1 MTRGRAASTL
11 AALALAVPAA
21 AAAQP
26 EGPPPWQ
33 DPAVFQIGREPPRA
47 SFTPYPDPD
56 AAVRG
61 RPGDSPRR
69 ISLNGDWKFRF
80 VPRPADR
87 PVDFFEPGFD
97 DSAWDEIP
105 VPSNWELLGYGYP
118 VYRDEFYS
126 FPADPPFVPEDDN
139 PVGSYRRSFEVPAH
153 WQGNEVFLRFDGV
166 YSAFYVWVNGA
177 FIGYSEGSRTPAEFR
192 ITEQIAAGPNT
203 LAVQVIRWSDG
214 SYLESQDFWRIS
226 GIDREVSLLARPA
239 TFVRDFSASADLVT
253 GYRDGILDFSVDV
266 TNRGLGAAGAHEV
279 RYELFDPDGASLWG
293 GPEVL
298 HLDVP
303 PGGEASMGATATIPD
318 VRAWSAETPN
328 LYRLVLS
335 LAGAAGAVTEATA
348 IRVGFRRIE
357 TVDGELL
364 LNGRPIVL
372 RGVNRHEHDPERG
385 HVVDEDSMLE
395 DIRLMKRLNINAV
408 RTAHYPNLPRFY
420 ELTDEYGLYVVDE
433 PNIESHGMGF
443 LPEVTLAGRPEW
455 RDAHLDRTERMVMRD
470 RNHPSVII
478 WSLGNEA
485 GDGENFDAASEWIRE
500 NDPWRPILYEPAGER
515 DVVDIVAPMYVRPYW
530 LEHYAASRSEKPFLL
545 VEYAHAMG
553 NSVGNLADYWQVIDS
568 DPKLVGGFIWDW
580 VDQALLRE
588 DESGRPFWAYG
599 GDIGPPGIPT
609 DGNFLVNGLVSADRK
624 PHPHAFEVKKVYQP
638 VRIRAL
644 HARSGLIEVENRR
657 AFTDLADLAG
667 SWQLTADGV
676 VVAAGDVPPISTP
689 PGGTEIVSFDI
700 PETGIEPL
708 MERLLTVRFR
718 TREDT
723 PLVPAGHEVAWEQFF
738 VDVVHPDDIEEE
750 EESEE
755 EEGEEEEAPAE
766 GEAEA
771 PEEEQEEEEPAPEPP
786 PMEPLTV
793 RESDDAVTVGGRG
806 FALEFSRELGTLR
819 SFRAGRRDLLHAGP
833 APNFWRAPTDND
845 YGNGF
850 PARSGVWKTAGSPAA
865 RVLEDIL
872 VREDDDRLRVVVES
886 RFSLRSIGAF
896 YVLVHEVFGNGT
908 VAVSA
913 RLSGVNEDLPE
924 MPRFGTLLTLPPS
937 LSEVEW
943 YGRGPHENY
952 WDRRTGAAV
961 GRYRS
966 PVSELAHPYVRPQET
981 GTRTDVRWATFTD
994 GTGAGLLVIGLP
1006 HLSFSALPY
1015 RIADLDG
1022 GETKSRTHWADLTP
1036 RDEITLAVDFRQT
1049 GVGGDD
1055 SWGAVPHR
1063 EYTLWPQNLE
1073 FRFLMRPIGRE
1084 DDPSV
1089 FTRLVLPD
1097 EAAKT
1102 AVYARSLE
1110 LHDFAERNLAAHLA
1124 RGLTADVEPP
1134 QSSPYSAAGDAGLTD
1149 GIRGSVDRRGGHWQG
1164 YRTDEVTAELDLGP
1178 AQPVWSVKFSFLQ
1191 HPGSGV
1197 YFPRRVGVATSLDGA
1212 SWSDPVMQEVQ
1223 DPDEVGQET
1232 PEGGRQR
1239 VTVALDGAEA
1249 RFVRVRIT
1257 GLGEVPAPWPTGP
1270 DGARYEGET
1279 AWIYLDEIIVR

>member
-1 MTRGRAASTL
+1 MIHACRASTAL
-11 AALALAVPAA
+11 LALLGLAGGAG
-21 AAAQP
+21 AQP
-26 EGPPPWQ
+26 PETPPPWQ
-33 DPAVFQIGREPPRA
+33 DPTVFQIGREPPRA
-47 SFTPYPDPD
+47 SFTPYPD
-56 AAVRG
+56 AETAVRG
-61 RPGDSPRR
+61 RPADSPRR
-69 ISLNGDWKFRF
+69 MSLNGDWKFHF
-80 VPRPADR
+80 VPRPAHR
-87 PVDFFEPGFD
+87 PDNFFEPGFD
-97 DSAWDEIP
+97 DSGWDEIP

-118 VYRDEFYS
+118 VYRDESYS
-126 FPADPPFVPEDDN
+126 FPANPPFVPEDDN
-139 PVGSYRRSFEVPAH
+139 PVGSYRRSFEIPAR
-153 WQGNEVFLRFDGV
+153 WQDNEIFLRFDGV

-177 FIGYSEGSRTPAEFR
+177 FVGYSEGSRTPAEFR
-192 ITEQIAAGPNT
+192 ITERAVPGANT

-226 GIDREVSLLARPA
+226 GIDREVSLLARPP
-239 TFVRDFSASADLVT
+239 TFVRDFSANADLVT
-253 GYRDGILDFSVDV
+253 GYRDGILDFSVNV
-266 TNRGLGAAGAHEV
+266 VNRGLGAAGAHEV
-279 RYELFDPDGASLWG
+279 RYELFDPGGESVWG
-293 GPEVL
+293 SSEAL
-298 HLDVP
+298 RLDVP
-303 PGGEASMGATATIPD
+303 PGGEASMGATATIRD
-318 VRAWSAETPN
+318 VRAWSAETPD
-328 LYRLVLS
+328 LYRLVIT
-335 LAGAAGAVTEATA
+335 LADPGGQVAEATA
-348 IRVGFRRIE
+348 IRIGFRRVE
-357 TVDGELL
+357 TADGELL
-364 LNGRPIVL
+364 LNGRPVVL
-372 RGVNRHEHDPERG
+372 KGVNRHEHDSERG

-455 RDAHLDRTERMVMRD
+455 REAHLDRTERMVMRD

-485 GDGENFDAASEWIRE
+485 GDGENFDATSEWIRE
-500 NDPWRPILYEPAGER
+500 HDPWRPILYEPAGER
-515 DVVDIVAPMYVRPYW
+515 DIVDLVAPMYVRPYW

-568 DPKLVGGFIWDW
+568 DPKLIGGFIWDW
-580 VDQALLRE
+580 VDQAIRRH
-588 DESGRPFWAYG
+588 DESGQPYWAYG

-638 VRIRAL
+638 LRIRAL

-657 AFTDLADLAG
+657 AFTDLSDLAG

-676 VVAAGDVPPISTP
+676 VAAEGDVPPISTP
-689 PGGTEIVSFDI
+689 PGGSEIVSFDI
-700 PETGIEPL
+700 PETEIEPL

-718 TREDT
+718 TRQDS
-723 PLVPAGHEVAWEQFF
+723 PLIPAGHEVAWEQFF

-750 EESEE
+750 EEE
-755 EEGEEEEAPAE
+755 EEGEEEEEAAE
-766 GEAEA
+766 GEEDI
-771 PEEEQEEEEPAPEPP
+771 PEEEPEEEEPPAEPP
-786 PMEPLTV
+786 PLEPLRV
-793 RESDDAVTVGGRG
+793 RESEDSISITGGG
-806 FALEFSRELGTLR
+806 FALEFSRELGVLR
-819 SFRAGRRDLLHAGP
+819 SFRAGRRDLLQAGP
-833 APNFWRAPTDND
+833 VPNFWRAPTDND

-850 PARSGVWKTAGSPAA
+850 PARSVVWKTAGSPPA
-865 RVLEDIL
+865 RVLEDIV
-872 VREDDDRLRVVVES
+872 VRVDDDRLRAEVES
-886 RFSLRSIGAF
+886 RFSLRSVNAF
-896 YVLVHEVFGNGT
+896 YTLVHEVFGNGT

-913 RLSGVNEDLPE
+913 RLSGVDEDLPE
-924 MPRFGTLLTLPPS
+924 LPRFGTLLTVPGS

-981 GTRTDVRWATFTD
+981 GTRTDVRWITVTD
-994 GTGAGLLVIGLP
+994 STGAGLFILGLP
-1006 HLSFSALPY
+1006 HVSFSALPY
-1015 RIADLDG
+1015 RISDLDG
-1022 GETKSRTHWADLTP
+1022 GKTKSRTHWADLTP
-1036 RDEITLAVDFRQT
+1036 RDEITLSVDFRQT

-1063 EYTLWPQNLE
+1063 EYTLWPQNLA
-1073 FRFLMRPIGRE
+1073 FRFLMRPIGPE

-1089 FTRLVLPD
+1089 LSRLVLPD
-1097 EAAKT
+1097 EEAEA
-1102 AVYARSLE
+1102 AVYARTLDFD
-1110 LHDFAERNLAAHLA
+1110 DFAGRNLAEHLA
-1124 RGLTADVEPP
+1124 RGVAAEMAPP

-1164 YRTDEVTAELDLGP
+1164 YRADEVTARLDLGP
-1178 AQPVWSVKFSFLQ
+1178 AQPVWSVKLSFLQ

-1197 YFPRRVGVATSLDGA
+1197 YFPRHVEVATSIDGQA
-1212 SWSDPVMQEVQ
+1212 WSDPTIREVQ
-1223 DPDEVGQET
+1223 SPDAMGPET

-1239 VTVALDGAEA
+1239 VTVALDGGEA
-1249 RFVRVRIT
+1249 RFVRVRVT
-1257 GLGEVPAPWPTGP
+1257 GLGEVPSPWPTGP
-1270 DGARYEGET
+1270 DGARREGET